1 MSQLRSYHRDVA
13 RLISVE
19 VASTE
24 LLPVTIAE
32 AKLYSRVDGDVEDSI
47 FDILINSARAD
58 FETFTGKLFFQRNV
72 TATFDCE
79 GESLMILPYLPVVS
93 IVSVKKG
100 DDDVEYTL
108 KGDRI
113 NINTVGEIDVIY
125 NCGLFADANAVE
137 TEAKLGALKHI
148 ASNYEDRQDVAEI
161 SMALAEMP
169 NSSRHHWMRYKNFSL

>member
-1 MSQLRSYHRDVA
+1 MSQLRTYQRDVA

-19 VASTE
+19 IASTA
-24 LLPVTIAE
+24 LLPATVAE

-79 GESLMILPYLPVVS
+79 GEALMILPYLPVVS

-113 NINTVGEIDVIY
+113 NINTVGEIEVIY
-125 NCGLFADANAVE
+125 NCGLFADVQAIE
-137 TEAKLGALKHI
+137 KDAKLGVLKYI
-148 ASNYEDRQDVAEI
+148 VSNYEDRQDV
-161 SMALAEMP
+161 SVMGMAEMP
-169 NSSRHHWMRYKNFSL
+169 NGSRQHWMRYKNFHL